1 MSRNMKN
8 LLFTSV
14 LLLSIIGLTAQEKTT
29 VDSDNITNKVI
40 TKDDSIILGK
50 KTVSIDKVCYGEA
63 SKVAFYEALICQ
75 NGFDIQLKESD
86 ALVIKSTEEIISKT
100 KDQILYTEED

>member
-1 MSRNMKN
+1 M
-8 LLFTSV
+8 FTFV
-14 LLLSIIGLTAQEKTT
+14 LLLSIVGLTAQEKTI
-29 VDSDNITNKVI
+29 VDSGNTANKVI
-40 TKDDSIILGK
+40 TKDDSTILDK
-50 KTVSIDKVCYGEA
+50 KTVSIDKVCYSEG

-86 ALVIKSTEEIISKT
+86 ALVIKSTEEIIAKT